1 VAEGH
6 ILARLDSAA
15 RRVLLQS
22 GRDIDCSQ
30 QTVFHRR
37 GERIEDLFFP
47 SSSVVSL
54 LVELEEGR
62 RAEVAMVG
70 REGTVGVEA
79 VFGVTKIGSIER
91 ATVYRWGMVRT
102 AKG

>member
-1 VAEGH
+1 MAEGH

-22 GRDIDCSQ
+22 GCDIEYSQ

-37 GERIEDLFFP
+37 GERIEDVFFP
-47 SSSVVSL
+47 SSGLV
-54 LVELEEGR
+54 VELEEGR
-62 RAEVAMVG
+62 RAEVAMDG
-70 REGTVGVEA
+70 HEGTVGVEA

-91 ATVYRWGMVRT
+91 ATVYRWGMVRM